1 MKIKPPEEQLEME
14 RAIIMMVDCIK
25 RGCRN
30 NKPLILHSLRVGFKL
45 WETGEPKEVII
56 AGFLHDLL
64 EDTNCKAE
72 EIKEKFGDKVL
83 NHILACTATNTED
96 TDERW
101 FKFMEQ
107 IKRAGREAI
116 VIKIVDSY
124 ENLPYVHLI
133 EDEEYLKR
141 ILWKHKITIEQLGP
155 EIDDLPIFKQ
165 YCEKYEELAKE
176 YGIEN

>member
-1 MKIKPPEEQLEME
+1 MKIKAPEEQLEME

-25 RGCRN
+25 QGCHN
-30 NKPLILHSLRVGFKL
+30 DKPLILHSLRVGFNL
-45 WETGEPKEVII
+45 WEIGESKEVII

-83 NHILACTATNTED
+83 NLVLACTAPDTKD

-107 IKRAGREAI
+107 IKKSGREATI
-116 VIKIVDSY
+116 IKIVDSH

-133 EDEEYLKR
+133 EDREYLKR
-141 ILWKHKITIEQLGP
+141 ILWKHKITIEQLGL
-155 EIDDLPIFKQ
+155 EVDDLPIFKQ
-165 YCEKYEELAKE
+165 YCEKYKEISKE
-176 YGIEN
+176 YGIED